1 MEIRLF
7 IMPIKKLRKNSEIIR
22 IPSLAQVKNLMVLEG
37 SPIQLFKWM
46 RSTINELLGKHN
58 IVETA

>member
-1 MEIRLF
+1 
-7 IMPIKKLRKNSEIIR
+7 MPIKKLRKNSEIIR